1 VVVDEIRAVLEA
13 KADAL
18 VRRAAR
24 DLEAL
29 IDPGF
34 VYVNARGSTFDKAGY
49 VETFCASGKI
59 MFSEQRF
66 GDLEVRPF
74 AGFAVATMTVN
85 DTFTA
90 GGNVVAAI
98 YRSLCVFGKTGD
110 RWLWAAGQTMEVR

>member
-1 VVVDEIRAVLEA
+1 MVADEIRAVLEA

-18 VRRAAR
+18 VRQAVG
-24 DLEAL
+24 DLVAL

-49 VETFCASGKI
+49 VETFCASGKVV
-59 MFSEQRF
+59 FSEQRF
-66 GDLEVRPF
+66 SDLEFRLF

-90 GGNVVAAI
+90 EGKIVAAI
-98 YRSLCVFGKTGD
+98 YRSLCVFGKAGD
-110 RWLWAAGQTMEVR
+110 RWLWAAGQTMAI

>member
-1 VVVDEIRAVLEA
+1 MVADEIRAVLEA

-18 VRRAAR
+18 VRRAVG
-24 DLEAL
+24 DLAAL

-49 VETFCASGKI
+49 VETFCGPGGVV
-59 MFSEQRF
+59 FSEQRF
-66 GDLEVRPF
+66 SDLEFRPF

-90 GGNVVAAI
+90 GGKAVAAT

-110 RWLWAAGQTMEVR
+110 RWLWSAGQTMEVR